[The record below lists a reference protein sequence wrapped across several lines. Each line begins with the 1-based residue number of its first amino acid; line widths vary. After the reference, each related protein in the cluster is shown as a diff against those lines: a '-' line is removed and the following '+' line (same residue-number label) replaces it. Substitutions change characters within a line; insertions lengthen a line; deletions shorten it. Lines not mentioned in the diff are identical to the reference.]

1 MKKYTLAVLLC
12 GIIADAGDFSPSMQ
26 NYISTLKSEAK
37 QANSSFVDFDAKRG
51 EQIFTSKHI
60 GKKGDSISCTSCHG
74 SNLTKNGQN
83 ATTNKIIKPLAPS
96 VNKSRLTDTKEV
108 QKWLR
113 RNFKDVYNREGTA
126 LEKGDVLYYIQSK

>member
-60 GKKGDSISCTSCHG
+60 GKK
-74 SNLTKNGQN
+74 
-83 ATTNKIIKPLAPS
+83 
-96 VNKSRLTDTKEV
+96 V
-108 QKWLR
+108 
-113 RNFKDVYNREGTA
+113 
-126 LEKGDVLYYIQSK
+126 IQSLALVAMVAI